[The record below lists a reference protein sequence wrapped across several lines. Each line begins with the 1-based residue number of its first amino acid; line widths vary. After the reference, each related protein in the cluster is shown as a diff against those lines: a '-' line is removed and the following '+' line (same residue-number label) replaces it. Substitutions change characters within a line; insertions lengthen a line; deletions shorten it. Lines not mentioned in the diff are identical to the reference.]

1 MSRRE
6 LIRGI
11 GAALSMALAGCTS
24 IPETHRVAASDLARE
39 YGSVDLHAHP
49 GMFRSSPLTMESQVE
64 RMGRGHVKTVL
75 FAAVAD
81 GPLIGRRPSGGLYAT
96 REPTA
101 GELPTATWWQIDQV
115 RARVDDGRAQDRQR
129 ALGHGCGAARGRH
142 GRDARGRGR

>member
-1 MSRRE
+1 MSRRD
-6 LIRGI
+6 LIRGL

-24 IPETHRVAASDLARE
+24 IPEKHRVAASDLARE

-64 RMGRGHVKTVL
+64 RMSRGHVKTVL

-81 GPLIGRRPSGGLYAT
+81 GPLIGRRASGGLYAT

-115 RARVDDGRAQDRQR
+115 RARVAAG
-129 ALGHGCGAARGRH
+129 ALKAVSGPSDMDAVLARGRD
-142 GRDARGRGR
+142 GRDVRGRGW